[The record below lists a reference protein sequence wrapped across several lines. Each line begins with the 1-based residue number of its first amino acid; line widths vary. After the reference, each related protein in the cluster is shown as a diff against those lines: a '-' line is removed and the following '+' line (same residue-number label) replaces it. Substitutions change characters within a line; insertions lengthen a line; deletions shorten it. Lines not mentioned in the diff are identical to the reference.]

1 MAAAVPSL
9 LALCARR
16 VVSDHSSSPRWLSCV
31 PRELYRELLEAAFAH
46 CRPLAVGELVRRWPE
61 RALRV
66 GGRRR
71 AGQSPPPRPHRL
83 CVQAL
88 LLAVVRGL
96 ENERCALQVLDLC
109 GLQCEEGGMADSM
122 GGWSLT
128 VALCS
133 IVLQAR
139 VESPKGTRRE
149 KERKRLSEVK
159 REQDSIFKRERSIE
173 KKAHTVTEN
182 SGEVQPATEQHEMEE
197 DLSKG
202 VRRKMEMA
210 QETGGM
216 KGKHTL
222 PEVDAVPERVQ
233 VWADLFVTAR
243 SWERVRMALSVD
255 GPLRLYCQQLRVEEL
270 PASKTVALLSLLPRS
285 GLLGLDI
292 RYSSLGVSGLA
303 LLLPALAPFPSLS
316 SLRLHYCNL
325 DLRRDVPG
333 QEGML
338 RDMALGLKELKN
350 LRQLS
355 LTALRLPGHLRM
367 LLSALSQPL
376 EVLELPYLSL
386 TPADLSYL
394 SCSPHASSLRRLD
407 LSENRLE
414 EVTLPSL
421 RRLLSHSSSSLT
433 HLSLCGCNL
442 SDGLLGLLLPSLC
455 DCRALR
461 VLRVALNPLSRDA
474 VLSLVSAAC
483 RIPSLQLL
491 LYPSPLED
499 YQPGLPPAPSSAQL
513 LDWPLSEELEGRD
526 ALQVQLRTV
535 LSENG
540 RSDLLLT
547 SDLLNYNSLLHEED

>member
-1 MAAAVPSL
+1 MVPSL

-16 VVSDHSSSPRWLSCV
+16 VVSDHSSSPSWLRCV
-31 PRELYRELLEAAFAH
+31 PRELYRELLEAAFTH
-46 CRPLAVGELVRRWPE
+46 CRPLAVGELVQRWPE
-61 RALRV
+61 RALRL

-71 AGQSPPPRPHRL
+71 AGQNPPHRL

-96 ENERCALQVLDLC
+96 ADKRCILQVVDLC
-109 GLQCEEGGMADSM
+109 GLQCEEGGVADSM

-139 VESPKGTRRE
+139 AEAPKGTKRD
-149 KERKRLSEVK
+149 KERKRLSAAE
-159 REQDSIFKRERSIE
+159 RERDRVAKRERGTE
-173 KKAHTVTEN
+173 QKACAITEN
-182 SGEVQPATEQHEMEE
+182 NREARQVAEGPEMEE
-197 DLSKG
+197 ERAKG
-202 VRRKMEMA
+202 VRKKMEA
-210 QETGGM
+210 ARDKAKDVGGTE
-216 KGKHTL
+216 GKLTP
-222 PEVDAVPERVQ
+222 PELGGVPERVRI
-233 VWADLFVTAR
+233 WADLFVTAR
-243 SWERVRMALSVD
+243 SWERVRTALSAD
-255 GPLRLYCQQLRVEEL
+255 GPLRLHCQHLRVEEL
-270 PASKTVALLSLLPRS
+270 PASKIVALLGLLPRN

-303 LLLPALAPFPSLS
+303 LLLPALAPFPSLR

-325 DLRRDVPG
+325 DSRREVPG
-333 QEGML
+333 QEGAL
-338 RDMALGLKELKN
+338 RDMALGLKALAN

-386 TPADLSYL
+386 TPGDLSYL

-421 RRLLSHSSSSLT
+421 QRLLSHASSSLT

-442 SDGLLGLLLPSLC
+442 SDGLLGILLPSLC
-455 DCRALR
+455 DCRVLR
-461 VLRVALNPLSRDA
+461 VLRLALNPLSRDGI
-474 VLSLVSAAC
+474 LSLVRAVS
-483 RIPSLQLL
+483 RIPSLQML

-499 YQPGLPPAPSSAQL
+499 YQPGLPQSPSSAQL
-513 LDWPLSEELEGRD
+513 LDWPLAEELEGRD
-526 ALQVQLRTV
+526 TIQVELNTELTV
-535 LSENG
+535 NG

-547 SDLLNYNSLLHEED
+547 SDLLNYNSLLDEED